1 MVQQLSEKQKAQ
13 KYKYRKEDGKYLSS
27 FFSILK
33 LVLINGE
40 LFSKY
45 LERSIVETEKNR
57 LNALIPKDIHYI
69 INVQSEEEKDMAYL
83 VTKEEKR
90 IWQTEQEQGFF
101 VKWADSG
108 DIKRILAV
116 YYEHNVTTERFEDF
130 DGKRWIIPE
139 ADEF

>member
-1 MVQQLSEKQKAQ
+1 MKRTEEADPKVLQQLSEKQKAQ

-57 LNALIPKDIHYI
+57 LNALIQKEIYYI
-69 INVQSEEEKDMAYL
+69 INVQSEEEKAMANGTGAGIFRK
-83 VTKEEKR
+83 V
-90 IWQTEQEQGFF
+90 G
-101 VKWADSG
+101 
-108 DIKRILAV
+108 
-116 YYEHNVTTERFEDF
+116 
-130 DGKRWIIPE
+130 
-139 ADEF
+139 